1 MAHAPQPSKSLVVGI
16 GNEQRG
22 DDAAGLLVV
31 RRVRALGGA
40 GQADIAE
47 HPGDGA
53 GLIDLWQR
61 YDRVIVV
68 DALDG
73 TLDAGFAWFDVST
86 ARASFAT
93 GAASTHAIGLSQAV
107 EMARALG
114 LLPRRIEICA
124 VAGRHFEPFA
134 SVSTEV
140 ERTCAAAAVSV
151 LERLHGQ
158 HLAARPEE
166 NEAPCTR

>member
-1 MAHAPQPSKSLVVGI
+1 MTHGLQQSNSLVVGV

-31 RRVRALGGA
+31 RALRRAGI
-40 GQADIAE
+40 QCADLVE

-53 GLIDLWQR
+53 GLMELWQG
-61 YDRVIVV
+61 YSRVIVV

-73 TLDAGFAWFDVST
+73 ALETDVAWFDVSSSRAGFVTT
-86 ARASFAT
+86 AS
-93 GAASTHAIGLSQAV
+93 STHAIGLSQAV

-124 VAGRHFEPFA
+124 IAAHEFAPF
-134 SVSTEV
+134 STPSADV
-140 ERTCAAAAVSV
+140 ERACARAAEQISA
-151 LERLHGQ
+151 RLGQ
-158 HLAARPEE
+158 SIESEGRGQTT
-166 NEAPCTR
+166 CTR